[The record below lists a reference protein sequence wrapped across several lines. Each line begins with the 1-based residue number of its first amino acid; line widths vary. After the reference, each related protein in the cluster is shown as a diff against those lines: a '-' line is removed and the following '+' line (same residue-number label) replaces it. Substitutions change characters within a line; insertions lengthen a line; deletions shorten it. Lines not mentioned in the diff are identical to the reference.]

1 MKTYKLLRLI
11 RGKLYPL
18 YVNANQEMPTDQ
30 WIDAEV
36 GQLADENHVR
46 SRLGPLA
53 LRPGFHS
60 CEVPFTDWIG
70 RKGRDGKLYQR
81 QETVWCECEV
91 DGKRL
96 QVNERRGLR
105 TIPQGWYY
113 FRTKPGQLFP
123 WVISGSILIRRILR
137 RSEVEALCDANGV
150 QAQPM
155 WTEKGGTYAE

>member
-18 YVNANQEMPTDQ
+18 YVNANQEMPTCQ

-70 RKGRDGKLYQR
+70 RKGGDGKLYHSGREQY
-81 QETVWCECEV
+81 
-91 DGKRL
+91 GANARL
-96 QVNERRGLR
+96 TEIVCKSTRGV
-105 TIPQGWYY
+105 G
-113 FRTKPGQLFP
+113 
-123 WVISGSILIRRILR
+123 
-137 RSEVEALCDANGV
+137 
-150 QAQPM
+150 
-155 WTEKGGTYAE
+155 